1 MRQKLIS
8 LRKCAKCTQGQIARE
23 LNVTERH
30 YRQYEAGTTDGS
42 LRLWQQLAD
51 KFGTSIDAIVENLPS
66 ARTEEMNETQG
77 NCNTE
82 TKHAKEAVA

>member
-8 LRKCAKCTQGQIARE
+8 LRKRAKCTQAQIAQE

-42 LRLWQQLAD
+42 LKLWQQLAD
-51 KFGTSIDAIVENLPS
+51 KFGTSIDAIVENLPT
-66 ARTEEMNETQG
+66 ARTEEVDNAQEDCI
-77 NCNTE
+77 NL
-82 TKHAKEAVA
+82 